1 MSTWGQCTRTAPP
14 RGHGQHVARHDEGIE
29 LVGHGADVVVH
40 VVRAADAH
48 VHAAPGRVQ
57 RVGAAL

>member
-1 MSTWGQCTRTAPP
+1 
-14 RGHGQHVARHDEGIE
+14 
-29 LVGHGADVVVH
+29 VVVH